1 MTSDKPDLFQLLHAM
16 NIRVLGSLDSKLRKK
31 GLSLGS
37 FMVLQLIAQREKS
50 NTRRPTRA
58 DIARKLGSSPASVSV
73 MVKRMIERGWIYE
86 SWKNEQSQH
95 LELDESGRIAL
106 KEGRRIWNAEHRELV
121 KNLTDDMKTGI
132 ASAANKITVVHENR
146 ERAKQLKKTTDS
158 FRAQDPMTK
167 KWKAEAK
174 KAEERFRQEAKA
186 RERALDD
193 L

>member
-16 NIRVLGSLDSKLRKK
+16 NIRVLGPLDSKLRKK

-37 FMVLQLIAQREKS
+37 FMVLQLIAQRQKS
-50 NTRRPTRA
+50 NKRRPTRA
-58 DIARKLGSSPASVSV
+58 DIARELGSSPASVSV
-73 MVKRMIERGWIYE
+73 MVKRMIEREWIYE

-106 KEGRRIWNAEHRELV
+106 KEGLRIWNAEHRELV

-146 ERAKQLKKTTDS
+146 ERAKQLKKTTDN
-158 FRAQDPMTK
+158 FRAQDHMTK
-167 KWKAEAK
+167 KWKAKAK

>member
-1 MTSDKPDLFQLLHAM
+1 M